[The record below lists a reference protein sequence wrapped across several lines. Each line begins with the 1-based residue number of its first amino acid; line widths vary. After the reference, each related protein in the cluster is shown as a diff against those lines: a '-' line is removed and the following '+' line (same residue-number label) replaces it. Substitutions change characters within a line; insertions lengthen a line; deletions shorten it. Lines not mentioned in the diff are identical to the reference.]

1 MLNDELME
9 LGHKVINP
17 IDTSSFS
24 VSMNGTEARLYIT
37 WKEEQTFY
45 IQKIRTF
52 ALQEAQQL
60 LEFRKCVLNIQD
72 YGRNERLESIRSGL
86 DLLPEEGLERSGLD
100 LVSEEALE
108 SIKCG
113 LDLLSDEELEAQ
125 GINVRRLRN
134 RNIVRQ

>member
-1 MLNDELME
+1 MLNEELME
-9 LGHKVINP
+9 LGHKVIRP
-17 IDTSSFS
+17 IDTASFS

-37 WKEEQTFY
+37 WNEEQTFY
-45 IQKIRTF
+45 AQKVRTF
-52 ALQEAQQL
+52 ALQEADHL
-60 LEFRKCVLNIQD
+60 LEFRKCVLNIMD

-86 DLLPEEGLERSGLD
+86 DLLPEEGLEISGLD

-125 GINVRRLRN
+125 GINVRRLRS
-134 RNIVRQ
+134 RNVVRP